1 VAPKKPTANAFRGLI
16 WVVPC
21 RKVWFEFSEFSAP
34 SRNPILAMGTA
45 HNPPFSMKN
54 HAQMANNGW
63 LVHSYNKSS
72 IYFHVCIVMLFNW
85 FPESSHRFAS
95 RWRVNHRARRS
106 LERLVWR
113 SDTTLGRNT
122 ICFRARNVFA
132 LFRLIVLVG
141 GFHDTCTSIV
151 EYTMHKYIYIGRLE
165 MGCLKLGYPKSTGLS
180 IIIITYCIF
189 EIFCVHQVFR
199 HTHRLIADIISR
211 YTVFWPFPLK
221 IEWWVMIFT
230 LSCTISLNHQG
241 LIGITWGMSSSK
253 KTHPRPMEYIDCFWW
268 YYCFC
273 PHNWKPKRYV
283 SWKLILWY
291 SSVFVA
297 IVLPVWT
304 IIATSQRPQRTQH
317 TWCETIGVIK
327 PDVVQIYELQNNITS
342 GKHVWW

>member
-1 VAPKKPTANAFRGLI
+1 MTCSFLWTSHPFISMCALSCCLI
-16 WVVPC
+16 DS
-21 RKVWFEFSEFSAP
+21 RKVLTVLLPDGEWITE
-34 SRNPILAMGTA
+34 LAGVW
-45 HNPPFSMKN
+45 
-54 HAQMANNGW
+54 NGW
-63 LVHSYNKSS
+63 FGAL
-72 IYFHVCIVMLFNW
+72 IPLLAAI
-85 FPESSHRFAS
+85 PFAS
-95 RWRVNHRARRS
+95 EHATFLPYFVW
-106 LERLVWR
+106 LFWLV
-113 SDTTLGRNT
+113 
-122 ICFRARNVFA
+122 VFMIHVRP
-132 LFRLIVLVG
+132 LW
-141 GFHDTCTSIV
+141 SILCIN
-151 EYTMHKYIYIGRLE
+151 IYIGRLE